1 MLIINQI
8 IAKIKTKI
16 FILISIVVY
25 FLLLQSINSAIYL
38 KIENKSEMTFYL
50 DILNCVMVF
59 LPVIILFC
67 KNALKINILLSML
80 KKYCF
85 PYLIYIFIIY
95 FIRQQV
101 KVGVYFIDIGITTF
115 LLSKS
120 VTSKYIMM
128 YVFWVFQSF
137 ISLLFFIILP
147 FYTLVLH
154 SYIFGLKK
162 DNAKSMIIYENK
174 SL

>member
-1 MLIINQI
+1 MNQI
-8 IAKIKTKI
+8 IVKLKTKI
-16 FILISIVVY
+16 FILICIVVY

-38 KIENKSEMTFYL
+38 KIENKSELTLYL
-50 DILNCVMVF
+50 DILNYIMVF

-67 KNALKINILLSML
+67 KNGFKINILMLLSML

-101 KVGVYFIDIGITTF
+101 KVGVYFIDIGITSF

-120 VTSKYIMM
+120 VTSEYIMM

>member
-1 MLIINQI
+1 MNQI
-8 IAKIKTKI
+8 IANIKTKI
-16 FILISIVVY
+16 FILLSILVY

-50 DILNCVMVF
+50 DIFNYVMVF

-67 KNALKINILLSML
+67 KNNFNILMLLSML

-85 PYLIYIFIIY
+85 PYFIYIFIIY

-101 KVGVYFIDIGITTF
+101 QVGVYFIDIGITSF

-120 VTSKYIMM
+120 VTSEYIMM

-154 SYIFGLKK
+154 SYILGLKK
-162 DNAKSMIIYENK
+162 DNA
-174 SL
+174 